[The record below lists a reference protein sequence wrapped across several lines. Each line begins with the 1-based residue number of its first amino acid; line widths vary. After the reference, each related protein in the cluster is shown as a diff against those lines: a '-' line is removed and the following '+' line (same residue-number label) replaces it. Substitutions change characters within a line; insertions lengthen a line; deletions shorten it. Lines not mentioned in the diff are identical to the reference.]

1 MCVCLYL
8 TLCDL
13 MDCSPPAGLLCPWG
27 FSRQECWSGL
37 PFLSP
42 GDLPDSGIEPTSL
55 ISPALAGG
63 FFTTSD
69 TWVSVYFVLCYFI
82 ILCDHHHS
90 QDRRVLLQGC
100 LLLPFYSHSCLTLTA
115 TPYLPSA
122 LVTINLVFISII
134 LFISIIHSFEECYI
148 MEWKRWDCFLSCDRP
163 IIQYA
168 SCFKVYSFFLL
179 ILWYGC
185 IIFCLTIP

>member
-1 MCVCLYL
+1 MGILQ
-8 TLCDL
+8 
-13 MDCSPPAGLLCPWG
+13 ARLLEWVAIP
-27 FSRQECWSGL
+27 FSRG
-37 PFLSP
+37 
-42 GDLPDSGIEPTSL
+42 LPDSGIEPTSL

-82 ILCDHHHS
+82 ILCDHHHT
-90 QDRRVLLQGC
+90 QDRRVLLQGY
-100 LLLPFYSHSCLTLTA
+100 LVLPFYSHSCLTLTA

-134 LFISIIHSFEECYI
+134 HSFEECYI
-148 MEWKRWDCFLSCDRP
+148 MEWKRWDCFLSCDRH

-168 SCFKVYSFFLL
+168 SCFKVCSFFLL
-179 ILWYGC
+179 ILWYGY

>member
-1 MCVCLYL
+1 M
-8 TLCDL
+8 TLWTVAHLRGSSVHGD
-13 MDCSPPAGLLCPWG
+13 SPGKIAGVGCHP
-27 FSRQECWSGL
+27 FSRG
-37 PFLSP
+37 
-42 GDLPDSGIEPTSL
+42 LPDSGIEPTSL

-90 QDRRVLLQGC
+90 QDRRVLLQGY
-100 LLLPFYSHSCLTLTA
+100 LVLPFYSHSCLTLTA

-148 MEWKRWDCFLSCDRP
+148 ME
-163 IIQYA
+163 
-168 SCFKVYSFFLL
+168 
-179 ILWYGC
+179 
-185 IIFCLTIP
+185 

>member
-1 MCVCLYL
+1 MCVCLHL

-13 MDCSPPAGLLCPWG
+13 MDCSPPVGLLCPWG
-27 FSRQECWSGL
+27 FSRQECWSRL

-42 GDLPDSGIEPTSL
+42 GDLPDSGIEPTSF

-82 ILCDHHHS
+82 ILCNHHHS
-90 QDRRVLLQGC
+90 QDRRVLLQGY
-100 LLLPFYSHSCLTLTA
+100 LVLPFYSHSCLTLTA

-122 LVTINLVFISII
+122 LATINLVFISII

-148 MEWKRWDCFLSCDRP
+148 ME
-163 IIQYA
+163 
-168 SCFKVYSFFLL
+168 
-179 ILWYGC
+179 
-185 IIFCLTIP
+185 

>member
-100 LLLPFYSHSCLTLTA
+100 LVLPFYSHSCLTLTA

-148 MEWKRWDCFLSCDRP
+148 ME
-163 IIQYA
+163 
-168 SCFKVYSFFLL
+168 
-179 ILWYGC
+179 
-185 IIFCLTIP
+185 